1 MYKSPE
7 IFFFFDTIFPY
18 RSMSENIAPK
28 CDVIF
33 QIIFYLVMARER
45 HLFKSVCLNAFMTHA
60 GQKAFYK
67 Q

>member
-1 MYKSPE
+1 
-7 IFFFFDTIFPY
+7 
-18 RSMSENIAPK
+18 MSENTAPK